1 MYQIPELLKFPKLFH
16 AFSTKDDG
24 DLSANFDLESKTV
37 QRRGKFLGKLKLKL
51 DDCIKMQVA
60 HDDEIVEANEELKG
74 ISLRDWKKSVNV
86 DGLVTNRNGIFLFLL
101 IADCLPIIFYDPLN
115 KAVGLIHAGW
125 KGADLNIV
133 GKAIKKLN
141 TLYATNPKDLIVG
154 IGPAARKD
162 SFVKE
167 NPSQKDDTKW
177 NGFIENVG
185 NNKYKVDFVELCKK
199 QLIDVGVPIENIF
212 DSYILQIRILNFIFA

>member
-133 GKAIKKLN
+133 GKAIKKTTDKTN
-141 TLYATNPKDLIVG
+141 TA
-154 IGPAARKD
+154 
-162 SFVKE
+162 
-167 NPSQKDDTKW
+167 
-177 NGFIENVG
+177 
-185 NNKYKVDFVELCKK
+185 KYLCKFLTK
-199 QLIDVGVPIENIF
+199 NILSTPTNITVLF
-212 DSYILQIRILNFIFA
+212 VSEITLAIR